1 MRVNRVSRVAMMGVV
16 AALFLGSAASRAGAQ
31 TAAEKGRVI
40 VGKFSNAVISVR
52 VVAKVRMAME
62 GRQMGEQ
69 ENTSEITA
77 TVIDPSGLAVCALS
91 EADPTQ
97 AIAAMTADEE
107 GYKFEMDITDIKMR
121 LADGK
126 ELPAKIVL
134 RDKDLD
140 LAFLRP
146 DPAPAQPLTAV
157 DLTASAKSDVLEE
170 MVVLQR
176 LGEVANR
183 VPGAVLDQVEAVI
196 QKPRLMYVPGMNG
209 QSCEL
214 GAPVFT
220 LDGKVIGILVYRFP
234 ATAGGGRE
242 DSNPL
247 TVLLPAEDVLEGAK
261 QAPPLAKK

>member
-1 MRVNRVSRVAMMGVV
+1 MRVTRVSRVVMMWVV
-16 AALFLGSAASRAGAQ
+16 AVLCLGPAAERGLAQ
-31 TAAEKGRVI
+31 TAAERGREI
-40 VGKFSNAVISVR
+40 VGKFSNAVITVR
-52 VVAKVRMAME
+52 LVAKVRMAME
-62 GRQMGEQ
+62 GRQMEEQ

-107 GYKFEMDITDIKMR
+107 NYKFEMDITDIKMR